1 MNLFL
6 NQLLNRWFPAQHFKV
21 KRSKKKFKVQLRD
34 ISPSEK
40 ENSIFSK
47 HETMFYWWKHTYHR
61 VQTRKNI
68 DLDGEPTDHIFPIKK
83 TALVW
88 LDHSVIA
95 ISRNNFF
102 FPMCIHPNQIYMQP
116 TSPPCWK
123 STPFLKTMKA
133 ERPISRLKALRQQ
146 IWEPQHQTQGVTW
159 MVLSKVVCMSSIY
172 IKVADCKLLGHF
184 GLHN

>member
-102 FPMCIHPNQIYMQP
+102 FSHVHPSKSNLYAANFTTLLKKHTISENYESRKTHIQA
-116 TSPPCWK
+116 K
-123 STPFLKTMKA
+123 STKA
-133 ERPISRLKALRQQ
+133 TNLRATA
-146 IWEPQHQTQGVTW
+146 PNTRSHLNGAFKGC
-159 MVLSKVVCMSSIY
+159 MYVLNIY
-172 IKVADCKLLGHF
+172 
-184 GLHN
+184 